1 VSGGFNTPALLF
13 GIILLVAAI
22 SLFFWGRV
30 KPELARDSDN
40 VYSIIGII
48 CSVILFTSAFDL
60 NLIMGFQQLL
70 LIGSVIVLMWENIQK
85 RTPNLEGKR
94 SFGLGGRDDDRSGRR
109 TPYRAE
115 RTPEYDEFAPPPR
128 SNAGLRSEYPEP
140 GYGNDPSY
148 GDRALPRRDMDS
160 RDNRGRRDRPNRSA
174 RFEENDGPMGRDDSF
189 GEPRQIP
196 GRSGNSRPD
205 DLDRDRGIDR
215 GPRPSDQPRR
225 RPRPDDQPAPSR
237 PRSARVE
244 EPNSDMVDDIPSADY
259 VDFTPIESTEPR
271 PPSNSWGPRE

>member
-85 RTPNLEGKR
+85 RTPNLDGGKR
-94 SFGLGGRDDDRSGRR
+94 SFGLGGRDDDRAGRR

-128 SNAGLRSEYPEP
+128 RSAGLRGEYPEP
-140 GYGNDPSY
+140 GYGSDPGY

-174 RFEENDGPMGRDDSF
+174 RFEENDVSIGRDDSF

-196 GRSGNSRPD
+196 DRSGNNRPE
-205 DLDRDRGIDR
+205 DLDRDLDR
-215 GPRPSDQPRR
+215 SSRPSDQPRR
-225 RPRPDDQPAPSR
+225 RPRTDDQSTPRRSR
-237 PRSARVE
+237 PARVE
-244 EPNSDMVDDIPSADY
+244 DINADIVEDIPSADY
-259 VDFTPIESTEPR
+259 VDFTPIESTDQR
-271 PPSNSWGPRE
+271 PPANRWGPRE

>member
-1 VSGGFNTPALLF
+1 MSGGFNTPALLF
-13 GIILLVAAI
+13 GIILLMAAI
-22 SLFFWGRV
+22 SLFFWGRL

-48 CSVILFTSAFDL
+48 CAVILFTSAFDL

-94 SFGLGGRDDDRSGRR
+94 SFGLGGRDDDRGSRR
-109 TPYRAE
+109 PYRAE

-128 SNAGLRSEYPEP
+128 SNAGLRGEYPEP
-140 GYGNDPSY
+140 GYGNDPGY

-174 RFEENDGPMGRDDSF
+174 RFEEPNGPIGRDD
-189 GEPRQIP
+189 GYGNEPRQIP

-205 DLDRDRGIDR
+205 DMDHDRGIDR

-225 RPRPDDQPAPSR
+225 RPRSDEQPAPRRAR
-237 PRSARVE
+237 PARVE
-244 EPNSDMVDDIPSADY
+244 DINSDIAEDIPSAVY
-259 VDFTPIESTEPR
+259 EDFTPIESTDQR
-271 PPSNSWGPRE
+271 PPSNSWGPRQ

>member
-22 SLFFWGRV
+22 SLFFWGRL

-85 RTPNLEGKR
+85 RTPNLDGGKR
-94 SFGLGGRDDDRSGRR
+94 SFGLGGRDDDRGSRR
-109 TPYRAE
+109 PYRAE

-128 SNAGLRSEYPEP
+128 GSAGLRGEYAEP
-140 GYGNDPSY
+140 GYGEP
-148 GDRALPRRDMDS
+148 GDVDRSLPRRDD
-160 RDNRGRRDRPNRSA
+160 RARRDRPNRSS
-174 RFEENDGPMGRDDSF
+174 RFEENDAPFGRDDSF

-205 DLDRDRGIDR
+205 DLDRDRGMDR

-225 RPRPDDQPAPSR
+225 RPRPDDQPAPRRAR
-237 PRSARVE
+237 PARVE
-244 EPNSDMVDDIPSADY
+244 NINSDIAEDIPSADY
-259 VDFTPIESTEPR
+259 VDFTPIESTDPR